1 MNKIGIIGIGF
12 VGNAIKTFFNK
23 KNTDVYCY
31 DKYIEKYNNFNN
43 ILNTEILFLCLPTLY
58 LENEKE
64 YDKYPLEENI
74 KLLSENHY
82 NGIILIKSTIEPTTT
97 KYFNDKYNNLQIIHN
112 PEFLSAKTAI
122 KDFENQNHIIIG
134 FTDKSKSKEKEI
146 INFFKFYF
154 PHSEITISNSNE
166 SETIKICCNS
176 FYCVKIQ
183 FFNEIYDLCN
193 KIDIDYNV
201 VKDSMIKNG
210 WINKMHTSVPGS
222 DGKLSYAGACF
233 PKDTN
238 ALLEFMKKNNIIH
251 DVLESTIIER
261 NNIRQ

>member
-1 MNKIGIIGIGF
+1 M
-12 VGNAIKTFFNK
+12 
-23 KNTDVYCY
+23 
-31 DKYIEKYNNFNN
+31 
-43 ILNTEILFLCLPTLY
+43 
-58 LENEKE
+58 
-64 YDKYPLEENI
+64 
-74 KLLSENHY
+74 
-82 NGIILIKSTIEPTTT
+82 
-97 KYFNDKYNNLQIIHN
+97 
-112 PEFLSAKTAI
+112 
-122 KDFENQNHIIIG
+122 
-134 FTDKSKSKEKEI
+134 
-146 INFFKFYF
+146 
-154 PHSEITISNSNE
+154 
-166 SETIKICCNS
+166 
-176 FYCVKIQ
+176 KIQ